1 MLRDQVLALLKAG
14 DAPCSGEGMSRTL
27 GVSRAA
33 VWKAVEALRQ
43 EGYVISSAPHR
54 GYRLEALARGTGR
67 GAGRP
72 DRGGGA
78 ALSGHGRFHQQ

>member
-54 GYRLEALARGTGR
+54 GYRLRTLRTCSRPGNWPGR
-67 GAGRP
+67 WPAGP
-72 DRGGGA
+72 W
-78 ALSGHGRFHQQ
+78 GRRCSVWTR